1 MLKTFRLWTTIT
13 TTTSHQAAQSKMA
26 LLWTARCT
34 KTATIAPCKKTA
46 TAVIARSTKTVTIV
60 KCLLSLLLP
69 LPLLKPLTAQAARLP
84 IKATKSSVMG
94 NSVSLATPRRL
105 ILIALLQVVMFTQM

>member
-69 LPLLKPLTAQAARLP
+69 LLKPLTAQAARLP